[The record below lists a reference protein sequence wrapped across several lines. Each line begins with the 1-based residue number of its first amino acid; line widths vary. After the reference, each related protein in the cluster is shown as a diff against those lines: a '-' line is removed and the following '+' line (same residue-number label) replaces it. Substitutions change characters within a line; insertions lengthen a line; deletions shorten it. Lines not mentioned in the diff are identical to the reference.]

1 MAHIKV
7 VRRSMRPEEWTQL
20 RFGWLKRYIVRDKY
34 EIDTLQIRDA
44 RQVSEMNYEYY
55 SDEYR
60 PLKKGDM
67 YFTPDGTA
75 FIKGDVKIPESLKGK
90 ELWLTLKTAAEIIIK
105 VNGKYVGG
113 VDPNRDRVLLSG
125 YVDSDELHIEMQGYN
140 RSKPDDERNPESLSV
155 RGCRQIFEG
164 AYLATVDH
172 DVLDL
177 VYDFEVLLDIAES
190 DYFNEDYRAFLNR
203 ELNNAMNCIC
213 FDDEESI
220 TGVKE
225 AKEYIENVIYPK
237 LKEKISEIFIENS
250 DKKFVF
256 ISIPLLFEVGWF
268 DLFDKILFIKA
279 DDKIRLERLMKR
291 NNLSKKEAQA
301 RIDAQIPQEEK
312 ENNADFIICNNED
325 VQSLQKQLEAFIIQI
340 EETE

>member
-1 MAHIKV
+1 MLKIAIVGNIASGKSTVENFLREKEFSVFDTDILSHEILENSAEKV
-7 VRRSMRPEEWTQL
+7 KKLFENFDILENGEISRKKLGNLVFFDENL
-20 RFGWLKRYIVRDKY
+20 RQKL
-34 EIDTLQIRDA
+34 
-44 RQVSEMNYEYY
+44 
-55 SDEYR
+55 
-60 PLKKGDM
+60 
-67 YFTPDGTA
+67 
-75 FIKGDVKIPESLKGK
+75 
-90 ELWLTLKTAAEIIIK
+90 
-105 VNGKYVGG
+105 
-113 VDPNRDRVLLSG
+113 
-125 YVDSDELHIEMQGYN
+125 
-140 RSKPDDERNPESLSV
+140 
-155 RGCRQIFEG
+155 
-164 AYLATVDH
+164 
-172 DVLDL
+172 
-177 VYDFEVLLDIAES
+177 
-190 DYFNEDYRAFLNR
+190 
-203 ELNNAMNCIC
+203 
-213 FDDEESI
+213 
-220 TGVKE
+220 
-225 AKEYIENVIYPK
+225 ENVIYPK

>member
-1 MAHIKV
+1 MLKIAIVGNIASGKSTVENFLREKGFSVFDTDILSHEILENSAEKV
-7 VRRSMRPEEWTQL
+7 KKVFENFDILENGEISRKKLGNLVFFDENL
-20 RFGWLKRYIVRDKY
+20 R
-34 EIDTLQIRDA
+34 
-44 RQVSEMNYEYY
+44 
-55 SDEYR
+55 
-60 PLKKGDM
+60 KK
-67 YFTPDGTA
+67 
-75 FIKGDVKIPESLKGK
+75 L
-90 ELWLTLKTAAEIIIK
+90 
-105 VNGKYVGG
+105 
-113 VDPNRDRVLLSG
+113 
-125 YVDSDELHIEMQGYN
+125 
-140 RSKPDDERNPESLSV
+140 
-155 RGCRQIFEG
+155 
-164 AYLATVDH
+164 
-172 DVLDL
+172 
-177 VYDFEVLLDIAES
+177 
-190 DYFNEDYRAFLNR
+190 
-203 ELNNAMNCIC
+203 
-213 FDDEESI
+213 
-220 TGVKE
+220 
-225 AKEYIENVIYPK
+225 ENVIYPK